1 MKNGVGVIKMFSD
14 NDATHRETLTWMAEE
29 VKRLQAQVAA
39 LGLVHGDM
47 HFGNI
52 ALAVGDDRHSARLV
66 LIDFGKSLV

>member
-52 ALAVGDDRHSARLV
+52 ALAVQRTSCVDRLRKV
-66 LIDFGKSLV
+66 IGLI